1 MNSDNDTLDVVSA
14 MAIDRVSQ
22 LQQEIIVRVKAIQE
36 QKKDKKITVSSYND
50 TIKTLELERDQ
61 LVLELDTLKSQEKE
75 KSLVER
81 ADKFLA
87 SALDDS
93 SAAEELNIL

>member
-1 MNSDNDTLDVVSA
+1 MNPDNDTVDAQLVGAV
-14 MAIDRVSQ
+14 DRVSQ

-61 LVLELDTLKSQEKE
+61 LVLELDTLKAQEKE
-75 KSLVER
+75 QTLVER

-87 SALDDS
+87 AALDDS

>member
-1 MNSDNDTLDVVSA
+1 MNPDNDVVDA
-14 MAIDRVSQ
+14 EFALPPDRVSQ

-36 QKKDKKITVSSYND
+36 QKKDKKLIVASYND
-50 TIKTLELERDQ
+50 TIKTLEVERDQ

-75 KSLVER
+75 KMLLEK

-87 SALDDS
+87 TAPDNS
-93 SAAEELNIL
+93 SATEELNIL